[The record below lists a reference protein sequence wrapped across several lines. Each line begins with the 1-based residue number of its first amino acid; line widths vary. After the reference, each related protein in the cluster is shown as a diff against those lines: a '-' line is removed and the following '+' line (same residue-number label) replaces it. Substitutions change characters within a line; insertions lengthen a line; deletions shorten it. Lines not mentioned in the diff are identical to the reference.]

1 MPRRSEWEILD
12 RLFTVVRQ
20 RQRRGDPGASYVAR
34 LFQQGRARIAQK
46 VGEEGLETALAGAL
60 GKRRQVA
67 SESADLLFMLLV
79 LWAELGLTPADVLA
93 ELKRR
98 EGVSGL
104 EEKASRKK
112 PRRGGKR

>member
-1 MPRRSEWEILD
+1 MTRAPDWQTLD
-12 RLFTVVRQ
+12 RLLEVIRK
-20 RQRRGDPGASYVAR
+20 RRRSSDPGSSYVAH

-60 GKRRQVA
+60 GRKRQVT

-79 LWAELGLTPADVLA
+79 LWTASGVTPDQVLN

-104 EEKASRKK
+104 TEKAARPVRRRKK
-112 PRRGGKR
+112 R